1 MAGCNNIRRR
11 IAIEERKLRRK
22 PSAERHSIHVEVS
35 NVIPY
40 ALSYCDGCI
49 EDGEVGWLVGW
60 LALFEVW
67 CKEVASEIVSGKCL
81 LGGYAVRTP
90 CLGIS
95 MEAGRH
101 ALWM

>member
-1 MAGCNNIRRR
+1 M
-11 IAIEERKLRRK
+11 
-22 PSAERHSIHVEVS
+22 
-35 NVIPY
+35 
-40 ALSYCDGCI
+40 SYRTPFHI
-49 EDGEVGWLVGW
+49 VTVASKTARLVGW

-95 MEAGRH
+95 MAAGRH